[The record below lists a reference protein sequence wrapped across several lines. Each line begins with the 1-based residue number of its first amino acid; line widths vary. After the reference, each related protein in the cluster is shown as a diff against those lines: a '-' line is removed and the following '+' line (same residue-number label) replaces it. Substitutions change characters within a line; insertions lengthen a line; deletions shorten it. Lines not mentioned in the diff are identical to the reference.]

1 MSCDPQYLA
10 KVSLSLPFVF
20 IFAELVCINYLI
32 TDHTIRVYYVYV
44 QAGRERQRF
53 DFDDFDTV
61 PQKFN
66 I

>member
-1 MSCDPQYLA
+1 MLFPHCSGTGCKAIDHDNQT
-10 KVSLSLPFVF
+10 
-20 IFAELVCINYLI
+20 ITCIN
-32 TDHTIRVYYVYV
+32 V
-44 QAGRERQRF
+44 QVGRERQRF

>member
-1 MSCDPQYLA
+1 MPVIVVLVNLCVEVLVLIMILMSC
-10 KVSLSLPFVF
+10 
-20 IFAELVCINYLI
+20 
-32 TDHTIRVYYVYV
+32 V

-53 DFDDFDTV
+53 DFDDFDTA

>member
-1 MSCDPQYLA
+1 MIPMD
-10 KVSLSLPFVF
+10 
-20 IFAELVCINYLI
+20 
-32 TDHTIRVYYVYV
+32 V

-53 DFDDFDTV
+53 DFDDFDSV